1 MRGVPDGRGTRAVGR
16 MLAVGRYVLVIPV
29 GDKVSRRKGVAGED
43 PVRGINRVAGRM
55 SSAHLV
61 PPPLLLE

>member
-1 MRGVPDGRGTRAVGR
+1 MRIVDRCVSDSGGGESGRE
-16 MLAVGRYVLVIPV
+16 
-29 GDKVSRRKGVAGED
+29 GVAGED
-43 PVRGINRVAGRM
+43 PVKGTNRVAGRM